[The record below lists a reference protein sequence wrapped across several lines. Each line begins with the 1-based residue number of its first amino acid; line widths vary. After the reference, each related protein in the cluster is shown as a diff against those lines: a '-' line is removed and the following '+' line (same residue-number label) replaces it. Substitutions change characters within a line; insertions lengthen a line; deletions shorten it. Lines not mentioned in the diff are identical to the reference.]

1 MNPINLPIE
10 IKNKI
15 INYTNVV
22 TFYKGKYYNKI
33 SKSDKRYELLKKVIK
48 LPAYSYNKA
57 EYYDEIK
64 LLLYKN
70 IGESYNTPRLLI
82 TLFIYKSNIG
92 ETKYIKLHVS
102 KIGFKFY
109 KNIFILDKQNKW
121 FKTIDYSM

>member
-33 SKSDKRYELLKKVIK
+33 SKSDERYELLKKVIK
-48 LPAYSYNKA
+48 LPSYSYNKA

>member
-1 MNPINLPIE
+1 MNPINLPVE

-33 SKSDKRYELLKKVIK
+33 SKSDERYEILKKIIK
-48 LPAYSYNKA
+48 LPSYSYNKT

>member
-1 MNPINLPIE
+1 MNIINLPIE

-22 TFYKGKYYNKI
+22 TFYKGQYYNKI
-33 SKSDKRYELLKKVIK
+33 PQSDKRYKMLKKVIK
-48 LPAYSYNKA
+48 LPSYSYNKE

-102 KIGFKFY
+102 KLGYNFY
-109 KNIFILDKQNKW
+109 KNIFILNKQNKW

>member
-1 MNPINLPIE
+1 MNLPIE

-33 SKSDKRYELLKKVIK
+33 LKSDKRYEMLKKVIK
-48 LPAYSYNKA
+48 LPVYFYNKT

-70 IGESYNTPRLLI
+70 IGESYNSPRILI

-92 ETKYIKLHVS
+92 ETKTIKLHIS
-102 KIGFKFY
+102 KLGYAFY
-109 KNIFILDKQNKW
+109 KHIFILNKENKW

>member
-33 SKSDKRYELLKKVIK
+33 SKSDERYEILKKVIK
-48 LPAYSYNKA
+48 LPSYSYNKT

-70 IGESYNTPRLLI
+70 IGESYNTTRLLI

-102 KIGFKFY
+102 KIGFNFY

>member
-1 MNPINLPIE
+1 MNLINLPIE

-33 SKSDKRYELLKKVIK
+33 PKSDERYEILKKVIK
-48 LPAYSYNKA
+48 LPSYSYNKT